1 MKKTP
6 KNIPSPY
13 KSKGTPIFRDTTDS
27 NLFNDGGKAGKSK
40 YYTYKDHRDQYMKKG
55 NQWYISNEFTDFN
68 FQPIK
73 DPKGTRAKEL
83 NKNAKEFPI
92 DEGKTF
98 EAKVNKALGNPMDQA
113 YRAAEYFAPPG
124 EDPIDNFRHPIA
136 GRYATEAIS
145 NYVNSGYPIIDKAV
159 GFIGANAI
167 GVGHELNTLLKDKR
181 PWSTKLPEAGE
192 DIYNNFIGT
201 TIGVSSMTPRQKT
214 NYLLNLSD
222 NNQLPDGYGPRDD
235 KKNMYWKDQQGRGSY
250 NSKFENGGELLAQP
264 YPNSFFASDLKS
276 YYADGGPLHDRDNE
290 SGRLLNSTYA
300 SALGRMFRDGGY
312 FDHGY
317 SLPEDSFRQGGRG
330 LKDSIYASTSGQYPA
345 NYKQGGSILSMSNT
359 PQLEG
364 EGKDLNYPSKGY
376 AYANGGM
383 IKRADGSYSKRGLWD
398 NKGSGKKRTKEIL
411 AQEKKINANTYD
423 VGGPIYTY
431 AGRPDAQYKKVNDKW
446 FINAPGTNGFI
457 PVNDPSGK
465 RTTLLNQQAV
475 VQPRAKNYNPL
486 LQPTAPSETL
496 QNVAKNTMQAENL
509 NQYSRNI
516 DRALAVQNAQDPGF
530 MYKSMD
536 ANQLSQ
542 FATPEL
548 QSKAESLVKQGM
560 YNSLED
566 ATRDLLVAR
575 EEQKFNAP
583 VQQASAWNNYN
594 DAPVQSADW
603 VWTLPM
609 GVNAIPATLEGIAG
623 LAGKEILGSGIK
635 AGTAADIYFGGQ
647 GVGNVVN
654 AVEASRYGDTERR
667 DQELLNAGLNLGVP
681 LGLGALSGTKAA
693 LQQAER
699 LGVRNVVTGK
709 APVKDLFKRD
719 DLVNINT
726 PEDLANY
733 QAAMLEG
740 KLSPT
745 RNRYYSSLDNPDLLK
760 YVKGEKNV
768 FVHTVPQTKA
778 ASVGKSLANV
788 KPQGT
793 ELLARQRSV
802 PTVSD
807 VDELINSGK
816 LSGYSDETL
825 QGLKEVAT
833 NPQGYWNLDSFKT
846 NPELQNLIKDPNL
859 VNPAEHLLPRPNPE
873 DFVLMP
879 VGAIGASKPALIEGK
894 EILNEALK
902 GIQNAGKPAT
912 AAKSGTL
919 LEQEDTTTTFKQG
932 GAMNP
937 IHINPENRGKFNET
951 KRRTGKTTE
960 ELTHSKNPLTR
971 KRAIFAQNAAKWN
984 NMGGNLYDIGGDIWK
999 GLSKNARVS
1008 VSPYNQDYNSVLA
1021 ARDVAYQLNPVTHG
1035 YGIGYDKRIQLSKD
1049 PRFKTRVG
1057 ANLSIPYGANQA
1069 PTVQG
1074 TFQGDYYSGVNPG
1087 SMGAPIVSTKI
1098 AAGYDPNKKLNA
1110 YIEAMPRWEIG
1121 NISAAKKAQD
1131 KYYKGDWSAYAG
1143 PMGGIGMQVD
1153 RGALLASAFYGAGA
1167 GFQAQPFRAPLRI
1180 GADARIGFQSGEG
1193 REESVNAENR
1203 GDKRSLLH
1211 NARVYASYPLDKLG
1225 RDIKR
1230 SASKIDWPEVGPVD
1244 ITAPGFYF
1252 NKPEFGS
1259 WKQGESPKGF
1269 LPGYEPET
1277 GKKLSE
1283 KDVKKRY
1290 NYTAPAENKT
1300 FSIMENPTF
1309 KFGGRFN
1316 NPGFK
1321 ALPSNVQSKI
1331 KANSFAD
1338 GGPMAQLTEF
1348 NAGGTHEE
1356 NPIGGIPQG
1365 VAPNGQVNLVEQG
1378 ETKLNSEDYV
1388 FSDSLKV
1395 DKETAKNFGLP
1406 NNTVGKTFAEA
1417 SKTLNMPKSR
1427 RENDTIEES
1436 AIKRN
1441 LDNLMGAQEFYKQEQ
1456 VDNKLAELQS
1466 LAPDLYEQMMQGMQS
1481 YQPMVMGE
1489 GMPGEM
1495 TEQEVMMD
1503 ETGQPI
1509 DPNQIPP
1516 EMLAQMPEAQ
1526 AGMPVMAYGGHM
1538 YKCGGKM
1545 YNFGGQMY
1553 NMGGNMYNYGGR
1565 MFEGGGGLTAEE
1577 KARMAQ
1583 GSYLANTPTPG
1594 ITSSLSTL
1602 SQGSEPTAAE
1612 KAKHEAQVQNITGQI
1627 GKYGN
1632 IAAQG
1637 VNTGMVLA
1645 DKNATD
1651 EQKGE
1656 AVYDTAVGAV
1666 TAINPVVGGLIQ
1678 VGDMIGEPL
1687 KENVFEKY
1695 NDEGELENE
1704 NLAKTGYILNV
1715 GLNPAKNLTN
1725 LYSDKDISDT
1735 RKILGTFTGG
1745 YSEAFYADQ
1754 YAKDLERK
1762 KRKELGLPE
1771 YEVNP
1776 VTSQIGA
1783 VMNPN
1788 SMAQG
1793 GYLVPSHDYPK
1804 SYPTYKDNAGPQGQP
1819 LTNLYADGG
1828 QMYNESLASYSPDA
1842 FNMLNMG
1849 QRLGQQ
1855 MYEPLDQVYAMGGNM
1870 YVNGG
1875 TMGDPPPGQQY
1886 YANPEDEYMAE
1897 FLAAEENK
1905 YSPANFPGTTVAPV
1919 SGTYNPMNADY
1930 RDNSDFDTFLANE
1943 EAKYNV
1949 TPTAPAATTNQTPV
1963 TAAEVLTSN
1972 NQDELV
1978 KLQND
1983 ILNAETEEELKA
1995 AQDAYRSALQRLDE
2009 TLGKN
2014 DVDMTIQRKLGRDI
2028 AMAAPAAYNVATG
2041 LFERANRLNPANYMV
2056 KADLTGPKMDIE
2068 PTRRGIQQSYAQAMN
2083 AARNAGL
2090 SGGNYMTNVQQ
2101 LNIGR
2106 NAAVSQAEAAKANAD
2121 AAAEY
2126 QAMVGNKQIEANNV
2140 QTKQQIEQLNRQAAA
2155 AKRNTFTTGL
2165 TQWADMAKNL
2175 YDLDAQ
2181 KTLAKAISPTFGDK
2195 FGLKS
2200 YKVVEEIMAQRAT
2213 KEAEKN
2219 KKKEEEKKS

>member
-1 MKKTP
+1 MKKKP
-6 KNIPSPY
+6 KNISSPFY
-13 KSKGTPIFRDTTDS
+13 KSKGTPIYRDTTDS
-27 NLFNDGGKAGKSK
+27 SLFN
-40 YYTYKDHRDQYMKKG
+40 
-55 NQWYISNEFTDFN
+55 
-68 FQPIK
+68 
-73 DPKGTRAKEL
+73 
-83 NKNAKEFPI
+83 
-92 DEGKTF
+92 
-98 EAKVNKALGNPMDQA
+98 
-113 YRAAEYFAPPG
+113 
-124 EDPIDNFRHPIA
+124 
-136 GRYATEAIS
+136 
-145 NYVNSGYPIIDKAV
+145 
-159 GFIGANAI
+159 
-167 GVGHELNTLLKDKR
+167 
-181 PWSTKLPEAGE
+181 
-192 DIYNNFIGT
+192 
-201 TIGVSSMTPRQKT
+201 
-214 NYLLNLSD
+214 
-222 NNQLPDGYGPRDD
+222 
-235 KKNMYWKDQQGRGSY
+235 
-250 NSKFENGGELLAQP
+250 NGGELLAQP
-264 YPNSFFASDLKS
+264 YPNSFFASSLQN
-276 YYADGGPLHDRDNE
+276 YYADGGPLHDRDNTT
-290 SGRLLNSTYA
+290 GKLLNSTYA
-300 SALGRMFRDGGY
+300 SVLGSMFRDGGY
-312 FDHGY
+312 FDRGY

-345 NYKQGGSILSMSNT
+345 TYKQGGSILSMSNT

-398 NKGSGKKRTKEIL
+398 NIRANKGSGKERTKEML

-431 AGRPDAQYKKVNDKW
+431 AGRPNAQYKKVNDKW

-603 VWTLPM
+603 VWALPL
-609 GVNAIPATLEGIAG
+609 GVNAIPGTLEGIAG

-719 DLVNINT
+719 DLININT
-726 PEDLANY
+726 PEDLASY
-733 QAAMLEG
+733 QAALEQG
-740 KLSPT
+740 TLSPT
-745 RNRYYSSLDNPDLLK
+745 RNRYYSSLDNPDALN
-760 YVKGEKNV
+760 YAKGQENV
-768 FVHTVPQTKA
+768 FVHRIPQTKA
-778 ASVGKSLANV
+778 AAAGKSLANV
-788 KPQGT
+788 KPEGAG
-793 ELLARQRSV
+793 LIARQRSV

-816 LSGYSDETL
+816 LSGYSPETL
-825 QGLKEVAT
+825 QGLKEVAA
-833 NPQGYWNLDSFKT
+833 NPEGYWNLDTFKT
-846 NPELQNLIKDPNL
+846 NPELQNLIKDPSL
-859 VNPAEHLLPRPNPE
+859 VNPAEHLLPRPNPQ
-873 DFVLMP
+873 DFKLMS
-879 VGAIGASKPALIEGK
+879 VGAIGAAKPALIEGK
-894 EILNEALK
+894 QIFNEALQ
-902 GIQNAGKPAT
+902 GIQSTSKPAT

-1021 ARDVAYQLNPVTHG
+1021 ARDLAYQLNPVTHG
-1035 YGIGYDKRIQLSKD
+1035 YGLGYDKRIQLSKD

-1057 ANLSIPYGANQA
+1057 ANVSIPYAANQA

-1074 TFQGDYYSGVNPG
+1074 TFQGDYYDTRTES
-1087 SMGAPIVSTKI
+1087 SMGFPIVSTKI

-1110 YIEAMPRWEIG
+1110 YIEAMPRWEAS
-1121 NISAAKKAQD
+1121 NIATPKRAQD

-1143 PMGGIGMQVD
+1143 PMGGVGLQME
-1153 RGALLASAFYGAGA
+1153 RGQFMPSIFYGAGA

-1180 GADARIGFQSGEG
+1180 GADARIGFQGGEG

-1211 NARVYASYPLDKLG
+1211 NARIYASYPLDKLG
-1225 RDIKR
+1225 RDIKGTT
-1230 SASKIDWPEVGPVD
+1230 SKIDWPEVGPVD

-1395 DKETAKNFGLP
+1395 DKDTAKNFGLP
-1406 NNTVGKTFAEA
+1406 NNTVGKTFADA

-1427 RENDTIEES
+1427 RENDTIEEN

-1481 YQPMVMGE
+1481 YQPMEMGE

-1503 ETGQPI
+1503 ETGQPM

-1577 KARMAQ
+1577 KARLAQ
-1583 GSYLANTPTPG
+1583 GSYLANTGLPKVK
-1594 ITSSLSTL
+1594 
-1602 SQGSEPTAAE
+1602 EPTTAE
-1612 KAKHEAQVQNITGQI
+1612 KVQEAY
-1627 GKYGN
+1627 GKVGRYGN
-1632 IAAQG
+1632 IASQAVG
-1637 VNTGMVLA
+1637 AGMTFA

-1651 EQKGE
+1651 QQKGD
-1656 AVYDTAVGAV
+1656 AAYDTAVAAV
-1666 TAINPVVGGLIQ
+1666 SAVPVVGNVIGGAIQ
-1678 VGDMIGEPL
+1678 LGDMIGEPL
-1687 KENVFEKY
+1687 KENVFETYTDK
-1695 NDEGELENE
+1695 GELSNE
-1704 NLAKTGYILNV
+1704 NLAKTGYILNA
-1715 GLNPAKNLTN
+1715 GLNPAKNLAN
-1725 LYSDKDISDT
+1725 LYSDSGVST
-1735 RKILGTFTGG
+1735 GRKILGTLTGG
-1745 YSEAFYADQ
+1745 YSEVFNADK
-1754 YAKDLERK
+1754 YVEDLEEKRK
-1762 KRKELGLPE
+1762 KELGITEDPTQT
-1771 YEVNP
+1771 YS
-1776 VTSQIGA
+1776 SQLGA

-1788 SMAQG
+1788 SMKQG
-1793 GYLVPSHDYPK
+1793 GYLAARHRYEQSN
-1804 SYPTYKDNAGPQGQP
+1804 PTYKDNAGPQGQP

-1870 YVNGG
+1870 YDKGGRKKNQLNSQLAFVPPIVSEDEYFEPPVNPNTPVYTPNYPASMMDEITGSYG
-1875 TMGDPPPGQQY
+1875 YRIPISKTPGNRTAF
-1886 YANPEDEYMAE
+1886 ANPEDEYMAE

-1919 SGTYNPMNADY
+1919 SGTYNPMNAGY

-1949 TPTAPAATTNQTPV
+1949 TSTAPAATTNQTPV

-1978 KLQND
+1978 KLQNA

-2028 AMAAPAAYNVATG
+2028 AMAAPAAYNIATG
-2041 LFERANRLNPANYMV
+2041 LFEKANQLNPANYMV
-2056 KADLTGPKMDIE
+2056 RADLQGTEMNIE
-2068 PTRRGIQQSYAQAMN
+2068 PIRRRIQQNYAQALN
-2083 AARNAGL
+2083 AARNAGV

-2101 LNIGR
+2101 LAAAQ
-2106 NAAVSQAEAAKANAD
+2106 NAAVHQAEIEKQNAD
-2121 AAAEY
+2121 ITSAERAAMA
-2126 QAMVGNKQIEANNV
+2126 NKQIESGNI
-2140 QTKQQIEQLNRQAAA
+2140 QTKQQIEQLNRQASE
-2155 AKRNTFTTGL
+2155 AKRRALTTGF
-2165 TQWADMAKNL
+2165 TQVADIARNM

-2181 KTLAKAISPTFGDK
+2181 KALAKAVSPTFGDK
-2195 FGLKS
+2195 FGMS
-2200 YKVVEEIMAQRAT
+2200 TYKALEEIMAQKAA